1 MLKQRVITA
10 LILGI
15 LVLGAVIWAPV
26 WLFSLLVG
34 CVTLYGAWE
43 WSNFCRIGRQNRL
56 VYVGVAG
63 LIMCVIAVIGLHH
76 LLTTIVI
83 AAGLF
88 WLLAIVMVLRFPEG
102 LRWSACGPKLVIGMW
117 VLVPA
122 WAALTAIKALP
133 DGVWLIFLLLFLVWG
148 ADTGAYFA
156 GRAMGKRKLMPR
168 VSPGKTLEG
177 VYGGLVTCVVIA
189 AVYAFLRELSFVSA
203 VFLIV
208 LAVITAVASVLGD
221 LFESMFKRE
230 RGIKDSGT
238 LLPGHGGVLDRIDS
252 ITAAA
257 PIFLLGLIYFP
268 VL

>member
-10 LILGI
+10 VILGL
-15 LVLGAVIWAPV
+15 LVLSAVLWAPV
-26 WLFSLLVG
+26 WLFSLLIAG
-34 CVTLYGAWE
+34 VTLYGAWE
-43 WSNFCRIGRQNRL
+43 WSNFCRISHQSRL
-56 VYVGVAG
+56 IYVAVGGGIMGVIS
-63 LIMCVIAVIGLHH
+63 LIGLNH
-76 LLTTIVI
+76 LLTSVLIL
-83 AAGLF
+83 AGLF
-88 WLLAIVMVLRFPEG
+88 WLLAIVMVLRYPEG
-102 LRWSACGPKLVIGMW
+102 LRWSACRPKLIIGMW
-117 VLVPA
+117 VLIPA

-133 DGVWLIFLLLFLVWG
+133 EGEWLILLLLLLVWG
-148 ADTGAYFA
+148 ADTGAYFT
-156 GRAMGKRKLMPR
+156 GRALGKRKLMPR

-177 VYGGLVTCVVIA
+177 VYGGLVVCVVIA
-189 AVYAFLRELSFVSA
+189 AIYAFFRELSLNSA
-203 VFLIV
+203 VFLML
-208 LAVITAVASVLGD
+208 LAVLTAVASVLGD

>member
-10 LILGI
+10 FILGV

-43 WSNFCRIGRQNRL
+43 WSNFCRITRPKRGM
-56 VYVGVAG
+56 YVGLAG
-63 LIMCVIAVIGLHH
+63 VMMLLLAAIGLPN
-76 LLTTIVI
+76 LLGSIVI
-83 AAGLF
+83 VAGLF
-88 WLLAIVMVLRFPEG
+88 WVLAIVMVLRFPEG
-102 LRWSACGPKLVIGMW
+102 LRWSACTPKLIIGMW

-133 DGVWLIFLLLFLVWG
+133 DGEWLILLLLFLVWG

-156 GRAMGKRKLMPR
+156 GRSMGKTKLMPR

-189 AVYAFLRELSFVSA
+189 AIYALVRELSLTSA
-203 VFLIV
+203 VFLIL

>member
-10 LILGI
+10 LFLGI
-15 LVLGAVIWAPV
+15 LVLGAVVWAPV
-26 WLFSLLVG
+26 WLFSLLMAF
-34 CVTLYGAWE
+34 VTLYGAWE
-43 WSNFCRIGRQNRL
+43 WSNFCRIRRPGRVL
-56 VYVGVAG
+56 YVA
-63 LIMCVIAVIGLHH
+63 IAAALMVGISAIGLDY
-76 LLTTIVI
+76 LLKVLIVI
-83 AAGLF
+83 SGAF

-102 LRWSACGPKLVIGMW
+102 LRWSACKPKLVIGMF
-117 VLVPA
+117 VLLPA
-122 WAALTAIKALP
+122 WAALTAIKGLP
-133 DGVWLIFLLLFLVWG
+133 EGRWLILLLLLLVWG
-148 ADTGAYFA
+148 ADTGAYFT
-156 GRAMGKRKLMPR
+156 GRAFGKLKLMPR

-177 VYGGLVTCVVIA
+177 ALGGLATCVVIA
-189 AVYAFLRELSFVSA
+189 LCYALLRELSFHAAVS
-203 VFLIV
+203 LIV
-208 LAVITAVASVLGD
+208 LSVLTAIASVLGD

>member
-10 LILGI
+10 FILGV

-43 WSNFCRIGRQNRL
+43 WSNFCRISRQNRFL
-56 VYVGVAG
+56 YVGVAS
-63 LIMCVIAVIGLHH
+63 LIMLTITIIGLHN
-76 LLTTIVI
+76 LLTGIAIVS
-83 AAGLF
+83 GLF
-88 WLLAIVMVLRFPEG
+88 WLFAVVMVLRFPEG

-122 WAALTAIKALP
+122 WVALTTIKALP
-133 DGVWLIFLLLFLVWG
+133 DGEWLIFLLLFLVWG
-148 ADTGAYFA
+148 ADTGAYFT
-156 GRAMGKRKLMPR
+156 GRSIGKRKLMPR

-177 VYGGLVTCVVIA
+177 VYGGLIVCVVIA
-189 AVYAFLRELSFVSA
+189 VIYAFLKELSLIST

-208 LAVITAVASVLGD
+208 LSVITAVASVLGD

>member
-15 LVLGAVIWAPV
+15 LVLCAVIWAPV

-43 WSNFCRIGRQNRL
+43 WSNFCRINLGNRL
-56 VYVGVAG
+56 LYVGVSG
-63 LIMCVIAVIGLHH
+63 LIMLTIAAIGLHN
-76 LLTTIVI
+76 LLAGIVI

-88 WLLAIVMVLRFPEG
+88 WLLAVVMVLRFPEG
-102 LRWSACGPKLVIGMW
+102 LRWSACGPKLVLGVW
-117 VLVPA
+117 VLIPA
-122 WAALTAIKALP
+122 WAALTQIKGLP
-133 DGVWLIFLLLFLVWG
+133 DGEWLILLLLFLVWG

-156 GRAMGKRKLMPR
+156 GRSMGKRKLMPR

-189 AVYAFLRELSFVSA
+189 VVYALIKELSLVSA

-208 LAVITAVASVLGD
+208 LAVMTGVASVLGD